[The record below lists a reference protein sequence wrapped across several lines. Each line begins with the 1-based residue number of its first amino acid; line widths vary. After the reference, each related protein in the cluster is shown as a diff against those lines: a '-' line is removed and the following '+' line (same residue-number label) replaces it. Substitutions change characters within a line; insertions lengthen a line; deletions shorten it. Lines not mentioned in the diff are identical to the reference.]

1 MFGVAPLPLFTIF
14 VAVSGYYL
22 SISYYLRYVAVKV
35 KVFRYKPEV
44 AVGVPG
50 G

>member
-1 MFGVAPLPLFTIF
+1 MSNLKVTPTLIVKGKGFPL
-14 VAVSGYYL
+14 
-22 SISYYLRYVAVKV
+22 
-35 KVFRYKPEV
+35 KPEV